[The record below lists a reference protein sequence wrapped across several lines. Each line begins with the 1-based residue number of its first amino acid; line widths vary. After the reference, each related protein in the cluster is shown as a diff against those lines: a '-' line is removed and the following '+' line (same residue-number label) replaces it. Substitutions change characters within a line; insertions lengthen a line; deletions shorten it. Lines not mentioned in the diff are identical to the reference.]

1 MALRLREIKLHLEED
16 EALLPERVARLLG
29 LRPADLHN
37 LKLVRKGVDARR
49 KSSIQ
54 KVYTVEF
61 EVTDEQGLLHRQVDN
76 PHLSAVI
83 PPSPFTPLV
92 CHQRRKVIVVGMG
105 PAGLFAALTLRRSGA
120 EVLLVERGRPVA
132 DRLKDVQSFWRGGA
146 LNPQSNIQFGE
157 GGAGTFSD
165 GKLTTR
171 INHPL
176 VTEVLK
182 SLVDFGAPEEILWQ
196 AKPHIGSDRLR
207 KVLVRMRK
215 KLQDDGVEIRFST
228 CLTGLAQARGRLAGA
243 ILNGAQFEACD
254 SLVLAIG
261 HSARDTYQM
270 LQQER
275 IALESKS
282 FAIGLRV
289 EHPLELINQ
298 IQYGLAG
305 HPQLGAAEYS
315 LAWQDK
321 AAGRGVYSFCMC
333 PGGVV
338 VNASSEQGGVVV
350 NGMSDYKRDDNWSNS
365 ALVVTVGRDDFCSA
379 DPLAGV
385 AFQRHWEA
393 QAFAAGG
400 SNGKVPGQPL
410 LGFLHGT
417 SGDLTTSCQ
426 PEAVSAE
433 LAQVLPLAVSESLRR
448 ALPHFERRMRGFV
461 GPEAMLLGV
470 ETRTSAPLR
479 ILRGDEGC
487 SVSLAGLFPAGEGA
501 GYAGGIMSAAIDG
514 IKTANHVTSHL
525 NSILTGIEN

>member
-1 MALRLREIKLHLEED
+1 MALRLREIKLQLEED
-16 EALLPERVARLLG
+16 ESLLPERIGQLLG
-29 LRPADLHN
+29 LKAADVHN
-37 LKLVRKGVDARR
+37 LKLIRKGIDARR
-49 KSSIQ
+49 KSALL
-54 KVYTVEF
+54 KVYTLKF
-61 EVTDEQGLLHRQVDN
+61 EVADEMAVLRRQAN
-76 PHLSAVI
+76 NFHLSLAE
-83 PPSPFTPLV
+83 SPAMFTPVV
-92 CHQRRKVIVVGMG
+92 CAARRKVIVVGMG
-105 PAGLFAALTLRRSGA
+105 PAGLFAALTLRHSGA

-132 DRLKDVQSFWRGGA
+132 ERMKDVQSFWNGGS

-228 CLTGLAQARGRLAGA
+228 CLTGLEQAKGCLAGA
-243 ILNGAQFEACD
+243 ILNGDHFEACD
-254 SLVLAIG
+254 SLVLAVG
-261 HSARDTYQM
+261 HSARDTYRM
-270 LQQER
+270 LQQEQ

-289 EHPLELINQ
+289 EHPLELINK
-298 IQYGLAG
+298 IQYGLAR
-305 HPQLGAAEYS
+305 HPQLGAAEYA

-321 AAGRGVYSFCMC
+321 LAGRGVYSFCMC

-338 VNASSEQGGVVV
+338 VNASSEHSGVVV
-350 NGMSDYKRDDNWSNS
+350 NGMSDFMRDARWSNS
-365 ALVVTVGRDDFCSA
+365 ALVVTVGREDFSSA

-385 AFQRHWEA
+385 AFQRHWEE
-393 QAFAAGG
+393 QAFVAAGSSG
-400 SNGKVPGQPL
+400 SVPGQPL
-410 LGFLHGT
+410 LGFLDGL
-417 SGDLTTSCQ
+417 SGDLKTSCQ
-426 PEAVSAE
+426 PAAV
-433 LAQVLPLAVSESLRR
+433 LADLARVLPVAVTESLRR
-448 ALPHFERRMRGFV
+448 ALPQFERRMHGFV

-470 ETRTSAPLR
+470 ETRTSSPLR
-479 ILRGDEGC
+479 ILRNEEGC
-487 SVSLAGLFPAGEGA
+487 SVNLPGLFPAGEGA

-514 IKTANHVTSHL
+514 IKTANHVTCHL
-525 NSILTGIEN
+525 NSF